1 MSRQVNFASNCENNV
16 PRRCCKSFISTKAQ
30 ELVQQTT
37 AENAGKQVELEEAGS
52 FRTFFIVFRLE
63 LRNPTTWLAVPVSM
77 TYMHTTE
84 SPICLG
90 NHEAKARAHQLEEE
104 KLLTEEKYKELQVG
118 QCVEC

>member
-1 MSRQVNFASNCENNV
+1 MSRQVNCAFNCEKNV

-52 FRTFFIVFRLE
+52 FRTFFNFRLE

>member
-1 MSRQVNFASNCENNV
+1 MSRQVNFASNCEKNV
-16 PRRCCKSFISTKAQ
+16 PRRCCKSFSTKAQ

-63 LRNPTTWLAVPVSM
+63 LRNPTTWLAYEPVSM
-77 TYMHTTE
+77 TYMHTAE
-84 SPICLG
+84 SPTCLA
-90 NHEAKARAHQLEEE
+90 NHEAKTQAQQLEEAR
-104 KLLTEEKYKELQVG
+104 LLAEEKYKELQVG

>member
-1 MSRQVNFASNCENNV
+1 MSRQVNFASNCEKNV

-52 FRTFFIVFRLE
+52 FRTFFNFRLE

-104 KLLTEEKYKELQVG
+104 KLLTEEKNKELQVG

>member
-1 MSRQVNFASNCENNV
+1 MA
-16 PRRCCKSFISTKAQ
+16 CC
-30 ELVQQTT
+30 
-37 AENAGKQVELEEAGS
+37 AGEY
-52 FRTFFIVFRLE
+52 
-63 LRNPTTWLAVPVSM
+63 VSM